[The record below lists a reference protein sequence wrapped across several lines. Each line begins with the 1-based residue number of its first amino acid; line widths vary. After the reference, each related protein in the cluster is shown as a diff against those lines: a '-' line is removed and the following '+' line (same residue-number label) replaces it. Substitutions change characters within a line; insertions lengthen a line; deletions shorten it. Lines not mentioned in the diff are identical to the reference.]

1 MTNAFEKQNL
11 SGHDDHWIP
20 LSDLMTG
27 LMMIFLLIAISY
39 MIKVEADSKVI
50 KESSARTKEIA
61 TLYKRMK
68 SELYEDLRH
77 EFEKDLP
84 RWDAE
89 LLADATIRFKA
100 PDVLFDSGRSELKQR
115 FRDILAEFFPR
126 YVTIIGSKNF
136 RDSIQEIRIEGY
148 TSSFWQSATS
158 EQDAYFQ
165 NMRLSQDR
173 TRSTLEYVMK
183 FPSLLN
189 DLSWLREH
197 VTANGLSYSKR
208 IFNADGKENYSRS
221 QRVEFRVRTDAD
233 SRIEKIIE
241 AAK

>member
-1 MTNAFEKQNL
+1 MKTEVYY
-11 SGHDDHWIP
+11 
-20 LSDLMTG
+20 DLH
-27 LMMIFLLIAISY
+27 
-39 MIKVEADSKVI
+39 
-50 KESSARTKEIA
+50 R
-61 TLYKRMK
+61 
-68 SELYEDLRH
+68 

-89 LLADATIRFKA
+89 LLDDATIRFKA

-115 FRDILAEFFPR
+115 FKDILAEFFPR
-126 YVTIIGSKNF
+126 YIAIIGSKKF

-148 TSSFWQSATS
+148 TSSFWQSAPS

-183 FPSLLN
+183 FPSLSN

-197 VTANGLSYSKR
+197 VAANGLSYAKR

-221 QRVEFRVRTDAD
+221 QRVEFRVRTMLNDASKNHRD
-233 SRIEKIIE
+233 GQVKLPDFTGAPSLNALRRAMGATAPGNFLPTYRPNGLTEE
-241 AAK
+241 ELNQLVNG